1 VNPFKRTKPKM
12 TGLKYANEVMQIIN
26 DGTIRLGVWD
36 EITRDVILRSLRRH
50 YDGDI
55 QLDELIVDDGA
66 NFRLK
71 PAGHPLSG
79 RVRLADYRMSS
90 IGQPERPDVAA
101 INERL
106 AAIPL

>member
-1 VNPFKRTKPKM
+1 M
-12 TGLKYANEVMQIIN
+12 TGLKYANEVMKVIN
-26 DGTIRLGVWD
+26 DGTIHLGAWD
-36 EITRDVILRSLRRH
+36 DITRDVILRSLRRH

-55 QLDELIVDDGA
+55 QLTELIVDDAA

-79 RVRLADYRMSS
+79 RVRLADYRMTS
-90 IGQPERPDVAA
+90 IGHPERADIKS

-106 AAIPL
+106 AAIPS